1 MIRFVVRQ
9 IAEARGLKNAIELAS
24 YADISRKTAYRLWN
38 EWPKHGEDDRGP
50 GVFTL
55 ARVATALN
63 VSVFDLIVEEPD
75 HGPLTVAATGH
86 APTVRGISDMC
97 GMA

>member
-9 IAEARGLKNAIELAS
+9 IAEERGFKNAIELAT
-24 YADISRKTAYRLWN
+24 YVDISRKTAYRLWN

-50 GVFTL
+50 GIFTL
-55 ARVATALN
+55 VRVAKALN

-75 HGPLTVAATGH
+75 HRSLTAAST
-86 APTVRGISDMC
+86 
-97 GMA
+97 